1 MAYIK
6 NLKKIKESYIDDDT
20 SMIYIT
26 MNDNTKIEITAS
38 WNKDF
43 SDITI
48 IDVFSTNEDEIVEQP
63 FTEEELCE
71 IIKMTANS
79 ILQ

>member
-1 MAYIK
+1 MAHIK
-6 NLKKIKESYIDDDT
+6 KLKNIKESYIDDDT

-48 IDVFSTNEDEIVEQP
+48 IDVFSTNKDEIVEQP
-63 FTEEELCE
+63 FSEEELCE
-71 IIKMTANS
+71 IVKMTANS